1 MRHAWALSHARSRLS
16 PTEAKPPTPT
26 PKLPESLRQPQATPI
41 EDERRRPRSPRAR
54 LMALSSCD
62 CADGVP
68 GGRRS
73 AGSRRPRGTQPRPSP
88 SNRPHGHPRIPSR
101 RGRPAPGFP
110 AGPGHR
116 SGTPRYGGRRR
127 LRRRS
132 VQPKPFSTPKDQ
144 DNGRGRRVKPASP
157 TPPPAST
164 TERKEAKKESE
175 QNEGESVPQT
185 EHPNPNATKKR
196 PPHRSKKLSE
206 KEKKNRSFKDEQ
218 KRRMKS
224 FYSQRGSVRRGRGRP
239 AGEAGENPHNLATL
253 KKKNGSPARPIRKK
267 RSATNNQ
274 ARPCTSFRLP
284 FSSSPPVPR
293 EETQALKSKTG
304 LKDGKP
310 PKQKRHITRNPE
322 KGNHSSQK
330 YDTSE
335 RHP

>member
-41 EDERRRPRSPRAR
+41 EDERRRPCSLRAR
-54 LMALSSCD
+54 LMALPSCD

-116 SGTPRYGGRRR
+116 SRTPRYGGRRR

-175 QNEGESVPQT
+175 QNEGESAPQT

-206 KEKKNRSFKDEQ
+206 KEKKQKLQRRAEEKNEIVLFAKRIRSA
-218 KRRMKS
+218 
-224 FYSQRGSVRRGRGRP
+224 RP
-239 AGEAGENPHNLATL
+239 REAGGRSRGEPAQPRHP
-253 KKKNGSPARPIRKK
+253 KKKKTDPQRAPSGKKEAPQTTRGGPA
-267 RSATNNQ
+267 Q
-274 ARPCTSFRLP
+274 AFVYPFRLP
-284 FSSSPPVPR
+284 R
-293 EETQALKSKTG
+293 LY
-304 LKDGKP
+304 L
-310 PKQKRHITRNPE
+310 E
-322 KGNHSSQK
+322 KKHK
-330 YDTSE
+330 L
-335 RHP
+335 

>member
-1 MRHAWALSHARSRLS
+1 
-16 PTEAKPPTPT
+16 
-26 PKLPESLRQPQATPI
+26 
-41 EDERRRPRSPRAR
+41 
-54 LMALSSCD
+54 MALPSCD

-116 SGTPRYGGRRR
+116 SRTPRYGGRRR

-144 DNGRGRRVKPASP
+144 DNGRGGRVKPASP

-206 KEKKNRSFKDEQ
+206 KEKKQKLQRRAEEKNEIVLFAKRIRSA
-218 KRRMKS
+218 
-224 FYSQRGSVRRGRGRP
+224 RP
-239 AGEAGENPHNLATL
+239 REAGGRSRGEPAQPRHPK

-267 RSATNNQ
+267 RSATDNQ

-293 EETQALKSKTG
+293 EETQALKSKNRAKGRKAT
-304 LKDGKP
+304 KAKEAHYKKP
-310 PKQKRHITRNPE
+310 RKRKSLFAKIRHIRTPPLRHPRNTRNQLCFE
-322 KGNHSSQK
+322 TNYK
-330 YDTSE
+330 
-335 RHP
+335 